1 MILENISNKEYHES
15 EKWKKYI
22 SSSVLK
28 RYLRSPRYK
37 KWFDTFGEDSIGFE
51 AAHFGSVYHA
61 VMESYTNTGDM
72 TGFHKE
78 YELFDHPANKKT
90 GEPMGINT
98 IGYKALYEQCENE
111 CCSDVVLKQATDMYQ
126 SMIHDPVYG
135 KWIEKKMSIGK
146 AERSYFIDYAGG
158 GFFKV
163 RPDLETK
170 KTIIDWKTCREEYP
184 RVELFQKQIIDMGY
198 HISAAMYQYFIHE
211 ETGVWKKFYWV
222 AQEKTPPYD
231 LMVYDSAEWTWDII
245 SDGEGGVTVFPKI
258 GAMMFMDLLETH
270 ITCLT
275 TEKYPGYSVF
285 VQPDWRGSK
294 VHRIPVP
301 GWYENKA
308 ENLKF
313 NL

>member
-1 MILENISNKEYHES
+1 MIIENISNDEYHNGQ
-15 EKWKKYI
+15 KWAKYV

-28 RYLRSPRYK
+28 RYLRSPYYK
-37 KWFDTFGEDSIGFE
+37 KWYDEHGEDSIGFE

-61 VMESYTNTGDM
+61 VMESHTNSGDM
-72 TGFHKE
+72 TIFHKE
-78 YELFDHPANKKT
+78 YDVFDHPLNNKT
-90 GEPMGINT
+90 GEPIGINT
-98 IGYKALYEQCENE
+98 QGYKALCNNTEKEA
-111 CCSDVVLKQATDMYQ
+111 CSDVVLKQVMDMYH
-126 SMIHDPVYG
+126 SLIYHPEYG
-135 KWIEKKMSIGK
+135 NWIQKKMKIGK

-170 KTIIDWKTCREEYP
+170 NTIIDWKTCREEYP
-184 RVELFQKQIIDMGY
+184 KVEEFQRHIIDMGY

-211 ETGVWKKFYWV
+211 ETGRWKKFYWV

-231 LMVYDSAEWTWDII
+231 LMVYDSSEWTWDII
-245 SDGEGGVTVFPKI
+245 PDGEGGVTVFPKA
-258 GAMMFMDLLETH
+258 GAMVFLELLETH

-275 TEKYPGYSVF
+275 SNKYPGYSSLVK
-285 VQPDWRGSK
+285 PDWKGSR

-301 GWYENKA
+301 GWYEGKIDKI
-308 ENLKF
+308 KF